1 MDKRSKGYNAEECDH
16 CFGRQQIRSR
26 SLEVLFSHRNQL
38 RLVKTEE
45 GENVGKENGLI
56 FLEVSAR
63 TGDNIVKIFEKIGYQ
78 MLAEEGNTE
87 QPKASDGNNIVLMCR
102 ARRDTF
108 GETGF

>member
-1 MDKRSKGYNAEECDH
+1 M
-16 CFGRQQIRSR
+16 
-26 SLEVLFSHRNQL
+26 
-38 RLVKTEE
+38 KTEE